1 MGRLWLRVAGPLS
14 AGLSVAPSGS
24 KEENGVRAIVTNRR
38 ARHEY
43 AIEETHEAGLV
54 LTGTE
59 VKSLREGRANLS
71 DAFARVE
78 GGEVWLHHLHISPYA
93 QGNIHNHDPLRT
105 RKLLLH
111 RREILR
117 LQSRALQKGYT
128 LIPLRLYFRNGVAKV
143 ELAVARGRRLYDK
156 RERIATRDAER
167 RIARALGARVPR
179 HRQRGRG
186 NASSS

>member
-1 MGRLWLRVAGPLS
+1 
-14 AGLSVAPSGS
+14 VAPDAV
-24 KEENGVRAIVTNRR
+24 KEQEMKAVATNRR

-43 AIEETHEAGLV
+43 WIEEAHEAGIV

-59 VKSLREGRANLS
+59 VKSLREGRVSLI

-78 GGEVWLHHLHISPYA
+78 GDEVWLHHLHISPYA

-117 LQSRALQKGYT
+117 LKAKTDQKGYT
-128 LIPLRLYFRNGVAKV
+128 LIPMRLYFRRGVVKI
-143 ELAVARGRRLYDK
+143 ELAVARGRHLYDK
-156 RERIATRDAER
+156 RERIAEREAER
-167 RIARALGARVPR
+167 RIARNLGARTPR
-179 HRQRGRG
+179 RR
-186 NASSS
+186 S